1 MTARPTSRPR
11 PMRLEKILSRSRIID
26 VRSLDLE
33 GALQE
38 LLATCVDKFPDLKP
52 DALLRGLLAREG
64 TMTTYLGNGVALPH
78 VRVRMPRRYV
88 LAIGRSRVGI
98 RHDGAL
104 GDERVHLVVMLLA
117 GETARDYLQ
126 VLAAIARQ
134 VKEKDLVDN
143 LVNAPDL
150 DALHERLVGGFV
162 GIGAVEARQNRV
174 NRLLFRQAERV
185 ATGAGCGAIMIFGDT
200 FVGGLQP
207 GVLRSKLKTI
217 LVTRSALE
225 LGDPGEDRF
234 DETLQVRSFSK
245 QRLAQLRSAMLVA
258 LTRGVVTFRDRICC
272 IGGITGSNQFD
283 TLVVVDI
290 EREFQTLLTGSTAD
304 LLPPDVKPE
313 VLERVIAVATE
324 LAVEGREGRPVGC
337 LFVVGD
343 SERVGGLSKPL
354 VLNPFYGY
362 KEEDRN
368 ILNPFM
374 DETVKEFSSI
384 DGAFVIRGDGV
395 VESAGSLIQA
405 TDPGHDLPSGLGAR
419 HAAAAAVSVAANCIA
434 IVVSSSTGQVTLFRR
449 GVMLPLTEKRR

>member
-1 MTARPTSRPR
+1 
-11 PMRLEKILSRSRIID
+11 MRLEKIIARSRIID
-26 VRSLDLE
+26 LRALDLE
-33 GALQE
+33 GALKE
-38 LLATCVDKFPDLKP
+38 LLDVSVEKFPDLKP
-52 DALLRGLLAREG
+52 ESLLKGLLARES
-64 TMTTYLGNGVALPH
+64 TMTTYLGFGVALPH
-78 VRVRMPRRYV
+78 VRVRMSRRYI

-104 GDERVHLVVMLLA
+104 ADDRVHLIFMLIA
-117 GETARDYLQ
+117 GENARDYLQ
-126 VLAAIARQ
+126 VLASIAQQ
-134 VKEKDLVDN
+134 VKDPTLVES

-150 DALHERLVGGFV
+150 DALYERLLGGF
-162 GIGAVEARQNRV
+162 GGLRAVQAQQNRV
-174 NRLLFRQAERV
+174 NRLMFREAERV
-185 ATGAGCGAIMIFGDT
+185 AEGTDCGAIVVFGDT
-200 FVGGLQP
+200 FIGGIQP
-207 GVLRSKLKTI
+207 GTLRSKFKTI
-217 LVTRSALE
+217 LVTRTAIE
-225 LGDPGEDRF
+225 PT
-234 DETLQVRSFSK
+234 DEEKEFTETIQVRSFSN

-258 LTRGVVTFRDRICC
+258 LTRGVVTFTDRIAC

-304 LLPPDVKPE
+304 LLPEDVKPE

-343 SERVGGLSKPL
+343 TNKVEKLTKPL

-395 VESAGSLIQA
+395 VEAAGSLIQA
-405 TDPGHDLPSGLGAR
+405 TDSSHTLPSGLGSR
-419 HAAAAAVSVAANCIA
+419 HAAAAAISVTANCIS

-449 GVMLPLTEKRR
+449 GVMVPLTEKRR

>member
-1 MTARPTSRPR
+1 
-11 PMRLEKILSRSRIID
+11 MRLDKIIARSRIID
-26 VRSLDLE
+26 LRALDLE
-33 GALQE
+33 GALKE
-38 LLATCVDKFPDLKP
+38 LLDVSVEKFTDLKP
-52 DALLRGLLAREG
+52 ESLLKGLLARES
-64 TMTTYLGNGVALPH
+64 TMTTYLGFGVALPH
-78 VRVRMPRRYV
+78 VRVKMARRYI

-104 GDERVHLVVMLLA
+104 QDERVHLIFMLIA
-117 GETARDYLQ
+117 GENARDYLQ
-126 VLAAIARQ
+126 VLASIAQQ
-134 VKEKDLVDN
+134 VKDQSLVDS

-150 DALHERLVGGFV
+150 DALYERLLGGF
-162 GIGAVEARQNRV
+162 GGLRAVQAQQNRV
-174 NRLLFRQAERV
+174 NRLMFREAERV
-185 ATGAGCGAIMIFGDT
+185 AEGTDCSAIMVFGDT
-200 FVGGLQP
+200 FIGGIQP
-207 GVLRSKLKTI
+207 GTLQSKSKTI
-217 LVTRSALE
+217 LVTRTAIEPS
-225 LGDPGEDRF
+225 EDEKEF
-234 DETLQVRSFSK
+234 TETIQVRSFSN

-258 LTRGVVTFRDRICC
+258 LTRGVVTFTDRICC

-304 LLPPDVKPE
+304 LLPEDVKPE

-343 SERVGGLSKPL
+343 TEKVEHLTKPL

-395 VESAGSLIQA
+395 VEAAGALIQA
-405 TDPGHDLPSGLGAR
+405 TDSSHTLPGGLGSR
-419 HAAAAAVSVAANCIA
+419 HAAAAAISVTANCIS

-449 GVMLPLTEKRR
+449 GVMVPLTEKRR